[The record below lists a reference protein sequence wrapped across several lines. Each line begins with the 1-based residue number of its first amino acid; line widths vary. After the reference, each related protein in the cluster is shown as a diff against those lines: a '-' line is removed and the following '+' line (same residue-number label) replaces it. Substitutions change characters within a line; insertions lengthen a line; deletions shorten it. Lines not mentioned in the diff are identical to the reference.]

1 MRKKFFEDELGDDFE
16 DEFDGTMSLRHE
28 GHFEDGSIGYVV
40 FFVPKESMYY
50 GGNVNDPDSWI
61 DDGGCYDYSTYNILN
76 EDDEIVGN
84 QDDYEVVDGGWYDA
98 SGNRLLRKPF
108 IDN

>member
-1 MRKKFFEDELGDDFE
+1 MIKKFFEDELGDDFE

-28 GHFEDGSIGYVV
+28 GHFEDGSIGYVM
-40 FFVPKESMYY
+40 FFVPKESMYDDD
-50 GGNVNDPDSWI
+50 GDFI

-76 EDDEIVGN
+76 DDDEIVGN